1 MLWGMAVHFLRF
13 SSHGPSF
20 TTGNENV
27 RKRVSSTVAVL
38 ASSVPRRTSDTK
50 KKKRI
55 LVTIKRSD
63 KQARRWESWQ
73 QLGQCRGM
81 PLPRGPH
88 RTPVVLCRRIAPP
101 SFISCHS
108 LQVDRRHNC
117 VSRRVF
123 TKPHEPVIR
132 CFSSDGNTVLHTL
145 PYHCSPVPKTF

>member
-1 MLWGMAVHFLRF
+1 MAVHFFAVFKPRTF
-13 SSHGPSF
+13 
-20 TTGNENV
+20 V
-27 RKRVSSTVAVL
+27 YYRKRKRKKARQQHCSSIGQFSA
-38 ASSVPRRTSDTK
+38 AKNQRYK
-50 KKKRI
+50 KKGI
-55 LVTIKRSD
+55 LVIIKRSD

-73 QLGQCRGM
+73 QLSQCRGM